1 MSELGRG
8 GRNGNEAKESGAYY
22 TAAPIAAA
30 LVEWAVPHGEAAV
43 LDPAAGGGAF
53 LVAAAARLRTL
64 GARRPFV
71 VGVEVH
77 QDAAADART
86 ALADLGI
93 PSPQVITRDF
103 LAIEP
108 GSLPPMDAVVGN
120 PPFVRFQRLS
130 PSERARAR
138 DRAASAGVRLDPLAS
153 SWAAFVVHAA
163 AFLRPGGRL
172 AMVLPSELGHAR
184 YARDVLA
191 FLRSRFHHVR
201 FVLFRSAL
209 FPHLD
214 QGALLLLAD
223 GYGRPAHTFA
233 AALLDAPADVAGG
246 LSALPYRALDAEGLV
261 SGRTKLQ
268 HAWLPDDARELLGW
282 LRSHR
287 NVSRLGD
294 HARVMIGY
302 VTGAN
307 GYFHLAPE
315 EALDL
320 DLAAVH
326 LRRALFRSR
335 ALQGLAFQE
344 DDWRDATER
353 GDAGLLFAPSDDA
366 DPAVAAY
373 LAEGERRGLPRRA
386 KARHRTP
393 WYRVTRTGAPDLVM
407 TAMTATRPRIAVN
420 DLQVAVCNTL
430 LAVWRRS
437 GSGSAQPRLL
447 AAAALSSLT
456 ELSAELEGNALGGG
470 LLKFDPSA
478 AQAVLLP
485 VPRGAG
491 AAPDPVTWN
500 ALDRMVRAGDA
511 AGARAAADAT
521 FVSGIAGVGP
531 DGAEVLARA
540 ADMLRA
546 LRHGGR
552 SRRTYD
558 APTEDASPNAS
569 TEAPDGPSEGPT

>member
-1 MSELGRG
+1 MNELGRG
-8 GRNGNEAKESGAYY
+8 GRDGADAKESGAYY

-30 LVEWAVPHGEAAV
+30 LVDWAVPHGEAAV
-43 LDPAAGGGAF
+43 LDPAAGEGAF
-53 LVAAAARLRTL
+53 LVAAAARLRAL
-64 GARRPFV
+64 GARRPAV
-71 VGVEVH
+71 YGVEMNEV
-77 QDAAADART
+77 AATAARAAIADVGAS
-86 ALADLGI
+86 A
-93 PSPQVITRDF
+93 SQVTTHDF
-103 LAIEP
+103 LSLEP
-108 GSLPPMDAVVGN
+108 ASLPPMDAVVGN
-120 PPFVRFQRLS
+120 PPFVRYQRLS
-130 PSERARAR
+130 PAERGRAR
-138 DRAASAGVRLDPLAS
+138 DRAAAAGVRLDPLAS

-163 AFLRPGGRL
+163 GFLRPGGRL

-184 YARDVLA
+184 YARDVLG

-246 LSALPYRALDAEGLV
+246 LASLRYRPLDADGLV

-268 HAWLPDDARELLGW
+268 YAWLPDDARDLLGW
-282 LRSHR
+282 LRTHR
-287 NVSRLGD
+287 GVSRLGD

-315 EALDL
+315 EAIDL

-335 ALQGLAFQE
+335 ALLGLTFDE
-344 DDWRDATER
+344 NDWRDAAER
-353 GDAGLLFAPSDDA
+353 NDAGLLFAPTDEA

-373 LAEGERRGLPRRA
+373 LEDGERQGLHLRA

-407 TAMTATRPRIAVN
+407 TAMTATRPRLAVN
-420 DLQVAVCNTL
+420 ELQVAVCNTL

-437 GSGSAQPRLL
+437 GSGSAPPRLL
-447 AAAALSSLT
+447 AAASLSSLT

-485 VPRGAG
+485 IARAAG
-491 AAPDPVTWN
+491 AAPDPVTWH
-500 ALDRMVRAGDA
+500 ALDRMVRAGEA
-511 AGARAAADAT
+511 REARAAADAA
-521 FVSGIAGVGP
+521 FLSGIAGVGP
-531 DGAEVLARA
+531 EGAEVLARA
-540 ADMLRA
+540 ADMLRE
-546 LRHGGR
+546 LRSGGR
-552 SRRTYD
+552 AGRDRPSTEGTAPDD
-558 APTEDASPNAS
+558 APDDSR
-569 TEAPDGPSEGPT
+569 